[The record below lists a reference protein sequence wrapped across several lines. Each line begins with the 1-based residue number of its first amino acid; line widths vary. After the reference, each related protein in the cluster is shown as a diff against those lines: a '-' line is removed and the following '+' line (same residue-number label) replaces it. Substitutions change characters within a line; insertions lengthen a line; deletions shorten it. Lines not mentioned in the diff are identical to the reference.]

1 MDKPGP
7 VMRMTPRKKGT
18 ASMKRFHQDS
28 LRPSV
33 LALLLMCVAI
43 AHSQNGASISGRIV
57 SETALPLRATVA
69 LSFATAR
76 GYPAPPWRVRT
87 NSTGVF
93 TFSKLPAGT
102 YSLCAQVASAEPAL
116 ANSPY
121 VDTCLWGSGQ
131 APVTLTAGQQVTGV
145 VFTAVKGALLSV
157 HVADPG
163 GVLPATAAKA
173 PAPLDPALQIILK
186 GPDGRYR
193 HARYVSSDATGR
205 TYQIAIPL
213 NTALGLQVLSS
224 VANVFDQ
231 NGDPVQEASPVAVQP
246 ASPSALGT
254 LSFTLQH
261 K

>member
-1 MDKPGP
+1 MN
-7 VMRMTPRKKGT
+7 
-18 ASMKRFHQDS
+18 RFQAVIAN
-28 LRPSV
+28 LGAA
-33 LALLLMCVAI
+33 ALLVCVPA
-43 AHSQNGASISGRIV
+43 AHSQSSASISGRIV

-87 NSTGVF
+87 NSTGAF
-93 TFSKLPAGT
+93 TFSNLPAGA
-102 YSLCAQVASAEPAL
+102 YSLCAQVSTAEPAP

-131 APVTLTAGQQVTGV
+131 TPVTVAAGQQVAGV
-145 VFTAVKGALLSV
+145 VFTAVKGAVLSV

-163 GVLPATAAKA
+163 GVLPAATAKA
-173 PAPLDPALQIILK
+173 PAPLDPALQVILK

-193 HARYVSSDATGR
+193 HARYVSSDPTGR

-213 NTALGLQVLSS
+213 STALGLTVMSS
-224 VANVFDQ
+224 VANVLDQ
-231 NGDPVQEASPVAVQP
+231 NGNPVQESNPVPVQP
-246 ASPSALGT
+246 ASPTALGT

>member
-1 MDKPGP
+1 MINIARIVSGVPIA
-7 VMRMTPRKKGT
+7 V
-18 ASMKRFHQDS
+18 
-28 LRPSV
+28 
-33 LALLLMCVAI
+33 ALLCQAASASAQTAVT
-43 AHSQNGASISGRIV
+43 GSISGRIV

-76 GYPAPPWRVRT
+76 GYPAPPRRVRT

-131 APVTLTAGQQVTGV
+131 APITLTAGQQVTGV

-163 GVLPATAAKA
+163 GVLPSATAKA

-213 NTALGLQVLSS
+213 NAALGLKVLSS
-224 VANVFDQ
+224 VANVLDQ
-231 NGDPVQEASPVAVQP
+231 NGQAVNESNPVPVQPISPT
-246 ASPSALGT
+246 ALGT
-254 LSFTLQH
+254 LSFSLQH